1 VRVSSR
7 ESEEDP
13 VTLSVEGVLEHGKL
27 WCLVNHMWKMLWPQ
41 GGEMDILSFFS
52 VVKKASVAMLIRFE

>member
-1 VRVSSR
+1 M
-7 ESEEDP
+7 
-13 VTLSVEGVLEHGKL
+13 EGVLERGKL

-41 GGEMDILSFFS
+41 GVEMDILSLFS